1 MKNKME
7 SIMRKTLICL
17 LLLGCLSAGFSQ
29 TPKNPARAVL
39 YSAAFPGG
47 GQLYNH
53 AWLKAGLVFGVQ
65 GFLIGSAI
73 WHGSEKAYWIKLA
86 ENEPNE
92 FLSQQ
97 YLARSRVYG
106 DELKNDLWW
115 MGITAGLSMLD
126 AYVDAHLSDFEIRK
140 EEIRLRFENGALL
153 LQYSF

>member
-1 MKNKME
+1 MG
-7 SIMRKTLICL
+7 SIVKKILTCL
-17 LLLGCLSAGFSQ
+17 VLLGCLSAGFSQ
-29 TPKNPARAVL
+29 TMKNPTRAVL

-53 AWLKAGLVFGVQ
+53 AWLKAGLVMGVQ
-65 GFLIGSAI
+65 GFLIGSAA
-73 WHGSEKAYWIKLA
+73 WHGSEKAHWKKLA
-86 ENEPNE
+86 ESEPNE

-97 YLARSRVYG
+97 YLARSRDYG
-106 DELKNDLWW
+106 DDLKNDLWW

-126 AYVDAHLSDFEIRK
+126 AYVDAHLSDFEIQR